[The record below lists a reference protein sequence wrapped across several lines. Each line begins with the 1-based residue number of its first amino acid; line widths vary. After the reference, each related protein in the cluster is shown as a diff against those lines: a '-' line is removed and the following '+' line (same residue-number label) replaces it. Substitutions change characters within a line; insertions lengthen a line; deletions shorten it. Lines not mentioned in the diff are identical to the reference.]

1 MRVREALQEVAMATF
16 GGAVANKVPAGEGWD
31 HCHKARM
38 SGQPSIMF
46 VANVVTRSVAA
57 DYWQNPSSP
66 CGLRSAPW
74 RRRDWGRKGA
84 HLDGRGR
91 VARERGDHREHTAA
105 RCASEGRGLR
115 RREPPAS
122 SRRAWASSHAGKAV
136 GGDPKVPAH
145 GQPPKAAISAAADCR
160 LMPSL
165 VGRGAS

>member
-1 MRVREALQEVAMATF
+1 MSRFATHCFQFGLRDAANFVSANAVGDRSNTASDLDIGLGDWSSSSAEEMRVREALQEVAMATF

-46 VANVVTRSVAA
+46 VA
-57 DYWQNPSSP
+57 
-66 CGLRSAPW
+66 
-74 RRRDWGRKGA
+74 
-84 HLDGRGR
+84 
-91 VARERGDHREHTAA
+91 
-105 RCASEGRGLR
+105 
-115 RREPPAS
+115 EPPAS
-122 SRRAWASSHAGKAV
+122 SRRAWASSHAGKAG

-165 VGRGAS
+165 FGRGAS

>member
-1 MRVREALQEVAMATF
+1 MATF

-46 VANVVTRSVAA
+46 VANVVTRSVAGVA
-57 DYWQNPSSP
+57 ACAAPPGVAETGGGRVRIWTGVA
-66 CGLRSAPW
+66 GLRASEEIIGNTP
-74 RRRDWGRKGA
+74 
-84 HLDGRGR
+84 LL
-91 VARERGDHREHTAA
+91 V
-105 RCASEGRGLR
+105 ASEGRGLR

-122 SRRAWASSHAGKAV
+122 SRRAWASSHAGKAG